1 MAGSYSVAEEPVTNI
16 QLGIFLPTPLN
27 GRKAKKLSGTVD
39 ADHSKKKL
47 IAKSAGK
54 SRERKVRLD
63 SRVDGYR
70 LQLVEAKKAKAD
82 GDKLLPSEGTS
93 GSSKKR
99 KRPKRK
105 QKQSKISTLK
115 AVVDIESALDYLHKW
130 DRDISMWT
138 FRKKTQYWLLQNA
151 CDKSKV
157 VVQCT
162 YFNVNA
168 LKDAGIHVQV
178 PKVEFKIL
186 LRYMEALKG
195 NQRQMTVARAQGI
208 VEKYQS
214 AELVSERMHK
224 RALKILKVL
233 L

>member
-1 MAGSYSVAEEPVTNI
+1 MAGSYSVAEEPATNI

-39 ADHSKKKL
+39 ADHSKKKP
-47 IAKSAGK
+47 IPKSTGK
-54 SRERKVRLD
+54 LRVE
-63 SRVDGYR
+63 SRVEEGR
-70 LQLVEAKKAKAD
+70 LQLVKTMRVKAD
-82 GDKLLPSEGTS
+82 GDKLLPSEGKRLEEGELTS

-99 KRPKRK
+99 KRSKRK
-105 QKQSKISTLK
+105 QKQSKVSTSK
-115 AVVDIESALDYLHKW
+115 TVVDKEGALDYLHKW
-130 DRDISMWT
+130 DRDISTWM

-157 VVQCT
+157 AVLCVMDVGT
-162 YFNVNA
+162 IVFY
-168 LKDAGIHVQV
+168 VQV

-195 NQRQMTVARAQGI
+195 NQRQLTVARAQRI
-208 VEKYQS
+208 VEQYQR
-214 AELVSERMHK
+214 AESVNKRVNN